1 MMSIMTPQA
10 SKQKICIIILSALL
24 LSSCGYQLVKDK
36 GIYGGDIT
44 SLYVPVF
51 KNKTYEPHASLYV
64 TDSFTREI
72 VSSGLFKVNTSNTD
86 GYIEGNITE
95 IKIVPATMNVQGV
108 VVEKT
113 IYANVDIALFRKN
126 GGLLKKWSFSDS
138 ETYNVVDVNAEDF
151 NKRDALKRLSGR
163 IARKFCSII
172 LIDY

>member
-1 MMSIMTPQA
+1 MNIGIFRTGERNM
-10 SKQKICIIILSALL
+10 CIIILSALL
-24 LSSCGYQLVKDK
+24 LCSCGYQLVKEK
-36 GIYGGDIT
+36 GIYGGDIS

-72 VSSGLFKVNTSNTD
+72 VLSGLFKVNVQNPD
-86 GYIEGNITE
+86 AYLEGNITE
-95 IKIVPATMNVQGV
+95 IKITPATVDSTGM

-113 IYANVDIALFRKN
+113 ITTTIDVAMFRKN
-126 GGLLKKWSFSDS
+126 GGLLKRWSFSDY

-151 NKRDALKRLSGR
+151 NKRDALKRLSAR
-163 IARKFCSII
+163 MARKFCSII

>member
-1 MMSIMTPQA
+1 MMKATIY
-10 SKQKICIIILSALL
+10 QKIIGLAVFCFLL
-24 LSSCGYQLVKDK
+24 LCSCGYQLVKDK

-72 VSSGLFKVNTSNTD
+72 VLSGLFKVNTQNPD

-95 IKIVPATMNVQGV
+95 IKIIPATMNVYGV

-113 IYANVDIALFRKN
+113 IIANIDIALFRKN
-126 GGLLKKWSFSDS
+126 GGLLRKWSFSDS
-138 ETYNVVDVNAEDF
+138 ETYNVVDINAEDF

>member
-1 MMSIMTPQA
+1 MMKAKIY
-10 SKQKICIIILSALL
+10 QKIIGLTALCFLILC
-24 LSSCGYQLVKDK
+24 SCGYQLVKDK

-44 SLYVPVF
+44 SLHVPVF

-86 GYIEGNITE
+86 AYLEGTITE
-95 IKIVPATMNVQGV
+95 IRIIPATMSTAGV

-113 IYANVDIALFRKN
+113 IFANVDIALFKKN
-126 GGLLKKWSFSDS
+126 GGLLKKWSFADS

-151 NKRDALKRLSGR
+151 NKRDALRRLSGR

-172 LIDY
+172 LVDY

>member
-1 MMSIMTPQA
+1 MMNITIFQT
-10 SKQKICIIILSALL
+10 SKRKICIIILSVLL
-24 LSSCGYQLVKDK
+24 LCSCGYQLVKDK

-86 GYIEGNITE
+86 GYLEGNITE
-95 IKIVPATMNVQGV
+95 IKITPATMNVYGV

-113 IYANVDIALFRKN
+113 ISANIDIALFRKN
-126 GGLLKKWSFSDS
+126 GALLRKWSFSDS
-138 ETYNVVDVNAEDF
+138 ETYNVVDINSEDF

-163 IARKFCSII
+163 IARKFCSIM

>member
-1 MMSIMTPQA
+1 MINTKVFQPSNR
-10 SKQKICIIILSALL
+10 KICIIILSTLFL
-24 LSSCGYQLVKDK
+24 CSCGYQLIKDK

-95 IKIVPATMNVQGV
+95 IRIIPATMNTSGV

-113 IYANVDIALFRKN
+113 ISATIDIALFKKN
-126 GGLLKKWSFSDS
+126 GSLLKRWSFYDS
-138 ETYNVVDVNAEDF
+138 ETYNVVDINAEDF

-163 IARKFCSII
+163 VARKFCSMVMV
-172 LIDY
+172 DY

>member
-1 MMSIMTPQA
+1 MMSIMISRA

-24 LSSCGYQLVKDK
+24 LCSCGYQLVKDK
-36 GIYGGDIT
+36 GIYGGDIS

-64 TDSFTREI
+64 TDSFTQEI

-95 IKIVPATMNVQGV
+95 IKIIPATMNAYGV
-108 VVEKT
+108 VVEKN
-113 IYANVDIALFRKN
+113 ISANVDIALFRKN
-126 GGLLKKWSFSDS
+126 GVFLKRWSFYDI

-151 NKRDALKRLSGR
+151 NKREALKRLSGR

-172 LIDY
+172 LVDY